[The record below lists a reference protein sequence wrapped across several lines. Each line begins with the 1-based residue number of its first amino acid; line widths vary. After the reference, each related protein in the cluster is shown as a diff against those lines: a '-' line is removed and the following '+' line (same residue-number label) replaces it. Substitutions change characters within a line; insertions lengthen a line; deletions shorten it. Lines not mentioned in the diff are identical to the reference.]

1 MFEKTLTEDFIEL
14 NTSSPLDNCEQVED
28 KNRDS
33 VDPEALTKT
42 DNIHVPFK
50 TRPGKADPG
59 SNSKRIIF
67 L

>member
-50 TRPGKADPG
+50 TR
-59 SNSKRIIF
+59 
-67 L
+67 LV